1 MTQSITNDHNILR
14 ILSSE
19 KTLRASVVLVFVF
32 MIGVMLLIFPGR
44 FFHKAAEPIRHSSEW
59 TTQASSTDADRQT
72 MELRHRAAAAL
83 ALLKAKAAR
92 ASNER

>member
-1 MTQSITNDHNILR
+1 MPQPIANGHNILR
-14 ILSSE
+14 MLSSE
-19 KTLRASVVLVFVF
+19 KTLRAIVVLVFVF

-44 FFHKAAEPIRHSSEW
+44 FFHKAAEPVHNSSEW

-83 ALLKAKAAR
+83 ALLKAKTVR
-92 ASNER
+92 LSNER